1 MLFSLK
7 VLVSA
12 LIVAGSSELA
22 KRHPGAGAI
31 LVSLPLSSVLALS
44 WLWLETGDA
53 ARVAAFSWGILWAVL
68 PSLVFL
74 AALPALLR
82 VGVGFWPALG
92 LSALGTAGAYA
103 VYARLLMRWGVVL

>member
-12 LIVAGSSELA
+12 LVVAGASELA

-44 WLWLETGDA
+44 WLWVETGDPVQ
-53 ARVAAFSWGILWAVL
+53 VAAFSWAVLWAVL

-82 VGVGFWPALG
+82 AGLGYWPALG
-92 LSALGTAGAYA
+92 VSTLATAGAYA
-103 VYARLLMRWGVVL
+103 VYARLLARWGVVL